1 MLAVSTAAVRHVL
14 AQPHL
19 SSVVW
24 TNRHIVEFAAFSV
37 ADGGRGRDD
46 VVAPVFWNEEN
57 AISVCGDDIAGCNF
71 KLSERFANSPHRG
84 AAAVP
89 AATALAVNVKACG
102 GDHDRVF
109 ELDEAALGV
118 LQRGLDRDHHSVLEG
133 AIGVSDADGRPLGVS
148 PEADRA
154 IRTGTGGLY

>member
-37 ADGGRGRDD
+37 ADGGRGRDH

-84 AAAVP
+84 ATAVP
-89 AATALAVNVKACG
+89 AATALAVNVKPVAVTTTVSSSLMNPRWGCCS
-102 GDHDRVF
+102 VVSTETTIAF
-109 ELDEAALGV
+109 S
-118 LQRGLDRDHHSVLEG
+118 RGRS
-133 AIGVSDADGRPLGVS
+133 AS
-148 PEADRA
+148 
-154 IRTGTGGLY
+154 